1 MPEDRKDRREK
12 MAKEAKTNAMRMLDR
27 QKVKYEAF
35 SYECDEFIDGIHSAD
50 KIGAPYDQSFK
61 TLVMEGKSGGYFV
74 FVVPIE
80 KEVLYTMLVLSN
92 SFTGCMFAIN
102 SDQGYVRGGC
112 SPLGMK
118 KPYPVVFDASAGEF
132 EEIYVSG
139 GRIGLTLK
147 VPLADLLKVT
157 GGKLADII
165 MKTE

>member
-1 MPEDRKDRREK
+1 MGK
-12 MAKEAKTNAMRMLDR
+12 KEVKTNAMRILER
-27 QKVKYEAF
+27 QKIPYTYET
-35 SYECDEFIDGIHSAD
+35 YECDEFTDGIETAD
-50 KIGAPYDQSFK
+50 KLGYEHQYVYK
-61 TLVMEGKSGGYFV
+61 TLVTTGKSGEHYV
-74 FVVPIE
+74 FVIPIE
-80 KEVLYTMLVLSN
+80 EEIDFKKAAKAVGEKSLEMLHLKDLTKV
-92 SFTGCMFAIN
+92 T
-102 SDQGYVRGGC
+102 GYVRGGC